1 MLQSIDKKIKIY
13 FYLTLFLLFST
24 FYNMNLAFY
33 FNSKFKVINI
43 ENRNDNMKIYEL
55 NYLLN
60 NNIFNIDK
68 KFLSYKL
75 KKNPILRSYEI
86 KKIYPDT
93 VRIFLDRSNPIAKI
107 IQNGKIVYLGDNQKI
122 FNHTHVNYQIPEI
135 VGEVNLEY
143 INRIIKIINNS
154 SFKFNKIKVIKIY
167 QSNRFDLI
175 FNNSDIIKFPFNVDQ
190 KFIEDA
196 FKFYKN
202 NTIHSKLIDLRL
214 KNKIITRNEWSSG
227 FYKYKY

>member
-13 FYLTLFLLFST
+13 FYLILLLLFST
-24 FYNMNLAFY
+24 FYNTNLALY

-43 ENRNDNMKIYEL
+43 DNQNENIKIYEL

-68 KFLSYKL
+68 NFLSYKL
-75 KKNPILRSYEI
+75 KNNPILRSYEI

-93 VRIFLDRSNPIAKI
+93 VRIVLVKSNPIAKI
-107 IQNGKIVYLGDNQKI
+107 VQNGKTVYLGDNGKI
-122 FNHTHVNYQIPEI
+122 FNHATPNYQIPEI

-143 INRIIKIINNS
+143 TNRIVKIINNS
-154 SFKFNKIKVIKIY
+154 SFKSNKINMIKIY
-167 QSNRFDLI
+167 PSNRFDLI
-175 FNNSDIIKFPFNVDQ
+175 FNNNDIIKFPHNIDR

-196 FKFYKN
+196 YTFYKN
-202 NTIHSKLIDLRL
+202 NNIYSKIIDLRL
-214 KNKIITRNEWSSG
+214 KNKIITRYE
-227 FYKYKY
+227 